1 MEANI
6 KAKELV
12 DRFISEGCLFANAK
26 KCAII
31 CVDTE
36 YNSLREQLFNLR
48 ACGVIESSETYLK
61 RIQDLIDEETQVK
74 HEIQQL

>member
-1 MEANI
+1 MEAKE
-6 KAKELV
+6 KAVELV
-12 DRFISEGCLFANAK
+12 DKFISEGCLFANAK

-31 CVDTE
+31 CVENE
-36 YNSLREQLFNLR
+36 YNALREQLFNLR

-61 RIQDLIDEETQVK
+61 RIQYLIDEEAQVK